1 MTSKPKFSLK
11 RKGYDRFAVD
21 SYVDNVTQELEFANA
36 KLNVYRKQ
44 LDFLTEQL
52 EVKQE
57 QNIQLLNDVKT
68 IKNNIEQINQINGD
82 HDEVVSLAQQ
92 TADDIILEALLIA
105 KEILDTL
112 AVTSANTEEY
122 KEELLALLENITDS
136 IRNIHVIEPIDYDLD
151 LD

>member
-1 MTSKPKFSLK
+1 MTSKPQFSIK

-21 SYVDNVTQELEFANA
+21 SYVENVSQELEFATA

-68 IKNNIEQINQINGD
+68 IKDNIEQINILS
-82 HDEVVSLAQQ
+82 HDDNHLISAAQK
-92 TADDIILEALLIA
+92 TADEIILEALMIA

-122 KEELLALLENITDS
+122 KQELLALLDNITES
-136 IRNIHVIEPIDYDLD
+136 IRSINVIEPIDYDLN

>member
-1 MTSKPKFSLK
+1 MTSKPQFSIK

-21 SYVDNVTQELEFANA
+21 SYVETVSQELEFANA

-52 EVKQE
+52 EVKQD

-68 IKNNIEQINQINGD
+68 IKDNIEQISIMTGD
-82 HDEVVSLAQQ
+82 DNRLVSAAQQ
-92 TADDIILEALLIA
+92 TADDIILEALMIA
-105 KEILDTL
+105 KEVLDTL

-122 KEELLALLENITDS
+122 KTELLTLLDNITQS
-136 IRNIHVIEPIDYDLD
+136 IRDINVIEPIDYDLK